1 MVRARARGADPH
13 GEFALHVFPAHFP
26 KLVAEFKQLG
36 ISPKTDFDKKALDL
50 IVEVDR
56 LRFYIEE
63 VLPVGARTVAGA
75 LARLKRIQAEWAKL
89 RDLTKRLEYGGIYGG
104 QAPTIYA
111 ALVKEFPQ
119 LTFQNVAE
127 ALKRVN
133 DKMAGV
139 VAWRSR
145 MEEEARLRR
154 EIRTAGLGRM
164 RLFPLGNFNASIV
177 YNYPIQCGRVDQ
189 RVQTTSGW
197 VRLDE
202 LTPSEHA
209 LVQKSGVT
217 NNYVVHDTGVQPLVR
232 VRTQGR
238 WTVITGR
245 HRFLAYVGADKIAWK
260 RTEELV
266 VGDHIVV
273 SDDEAPQDDAPPVP
287 GVDETLA
294 EVIGVLFGNGHYAS
308 CGVHVST
315 GSGGYTEH
323 LFALLRRAFPT
334 LNVTGGHLPP
344 RVRKGSARKTDGT
357 YNTHIWRQEVNA
369 RLVQLGLV
377 PAVRRAKRL
386 PSWVETAP
394 RNIRVA
400 VLRGLFFD
408 TDGGFAAGYCNFTTS
423 VHTNAFVV
431 LRLLLSVGVDAR
443 PQPIWAKSPAG
454 GKRAYWRVRVMPW
467 ALPRFAEVIGF
478 RHPERAALLRK
489 DVNVV
494 DKRRPLPRGLVAYIG
509 EALRERTVTVRKSW
523 TAITHARIAR
533 FRKGSGSVEQIL
545 RVLAE
550 TEQLGVDVAD
560 LRRAATQW
568 RFEEIIA
575 IEKQA
580 AAPTRDIE
588 IFGDDHSYN
597 LEGVVTHNSF
607 GSWLIALSIFRFVSM
622 THPEL
627 LQLDDLYRWGLLDRA
642 WVAMARDKG
651 WGRWEAPVELLINGH
666 DSLDAE
672 AGEDE
677 AERACALLAASMDHV
692 VEHEGAKMHF
702 YGEARVG
709 RRASEV

>member
-1 MVRARARGADPH
+1 M
-13 GEFALHVFPAHFP
+13 
-26 KLVAEFKQLG
+26 
-36 ISPKTDFDKKALDL
+36 T
-50 IVEVDR
+50 
-56 LRFYIEE
+56 
-63 VLPVGARTVAGA
+63 
-75 LARLKRIQAEWAKL
+75 
-89 RDLTKRLEYGGIYGG
+89 
-104 QAPTIYA
+104 
-111 ALVKEFPQ
+111 
-119 LTFQNVAE
+119 
-127 ALKRVN
+127 
-133 DKMAGV
+133 
-139 VAWRSR
+139 
-145 MEEEARLRR
+145 
-154 EIRTAGLGRM
+154 
-164 RLFPLGNFNASIV
+164 
-177 YNYPIQCGRVDQ
+177 
-189 RVQTTSGW
+189 
-197 VRLDE
+197 
-202 LTPSEHA
+202 
-209 LVQKSGVT
+209 
-217 NNYVVHDTGVQPLVR
+217 
-232 VRTQGR
+232 
-238 WTVITGR
+238 
-245 HRFLAYVGADKIAWK
+245 
-260 RTEELV
+260 
-266 VGDHIVV
+266 
-273 SDDEAPQDDAPPVP
+273 
-287 GVDETLA
+287 
-294 EVIGVLFGNGHYAS
+294 
-308 CGVHVST
+308 
-315 GSGGYTEH
+315 
-323 LFALLRRAFPT
+323 
-334 LNVTGGHLPP
+334 
-344 RVRKGSARKTDGT
+344 
-357 YNTHIWRQEVNA
+357 
-369 RLVQLGLV
+369 
-377 PAVRRAKRL
+377 
-386 PSWVETAP
+386 
-394 RNIRVA
+394 
-400 VLRGLFFD
+400 
-408 TDGGFAAGYCNFTTS
+408 
-423 VHTNAFVV
+423 
-431 LRLLLSVGVDAR
+431 
-443 PQPIWAKSPAG
+443 
-454 GKRAYWRVRVMPW
+454 
-467 ALPRFAEVIGF
+467 
-478 RHPERAALLRK
+478 AALLRK